1 MSLEIFEPEPHRPS
15 VPTGETGWGAKGGL
29 DRSNFGPCL
38 GRQFAEGTAPYGCP
52 VHRAKRLD
60 VPPVYFLAS
69 AALMLLLHLGLPG
82 PQLVHCTW
90 RWLGLLPVVVGVA
103 LAVAGERAFNLKSR
117 SPWRLDARDAGGQQL
132 RCVDGT
138 GTLPTPISRIRQ
150 RTSLT
155 SGM

>member
-1 MSLEIFEPEPHRPS
+1 MEHGGAAGDQGLGIFGQLSVAAVPS
-15 VPTGETGWGAKGGL
+15 EAAPDHPASGQSNEAVAAVAAL
-29 DRSNFGPCL
+29 DDGQ
-38 GRQFAEGTAPYGCP
+38 GQ
-52 VHRAKRLD
+52 RLD

-103 LAVAGERAFNLKSR
+103 LAVAGEQAFNLNLVVRGVWTRATPAAS
-117 SPWRLDARDAGGQQL
+117 SSVASTA
-132 RCVDGT
+132 T
-138 GTLPTPISRIRQ
+138 GTLPTPISRIRR